1 MRGPGASLAALRD
14 LDALSS
20 RDVPLARLDPRA
32 PLLVTLF
39 LSVLV
44 ASFPR
49 GAVAPLFPFLL
60 WPAALANL
68 AAVPVRPLLRA
79 LLVPFPFVLLAAL
92 PALFVE
98 PGPAGRAIA
107 ASVLVRFVLTG
118 TSALLLAAVWGLPAL
133 AWGME
138 RLGAPRV
145 LVTQLLVLW
154 RYLFVLGEE
163 AVRMDRA
170 RAMRSF
176 GPRGRELALA
186 GPFLGTLLLRSHDR
200 AERIDRALRAR
211 AFTGSFPALRPWRF
225 GPGAGAF
232 LFLWSAALVF
242 FRAVDVPEALGR
254 LLAGGAP

>member
-1 MRGPGASLAALRD
+1 MKGPGSSLAALRD
-14 LDALSS
+14 LDALSA

-32 PLLVTLF
+32 PLLVTLL

-49 GAVAPLFPFLL
+49 GEVFALVPFLF
-60 WPAALANL
+60 WPATLAGL
-68 AAVPVRPLLRA
+68 ATVPARPFLRA
-79 LLVPFPFVLLAAL
+79 LLVPLPFVLLAAL
-92 PALFVE
+92 PALFVA

-107 ASVLVRFVLTG
+107 ASVLLRFLLTA

-133 AWGME
+133 AWAMQK
-138 RLGAPRV
+138 LGAPAV

-170 RAMRSF
+170 RSMRSF
-176 GPRGRELALA
+176 GRRGRELALA
-186 GPFLGTLLLRSHDR
+186 GPFLGTLLLRSQDR
-200 AERIDRALRAR
+200 AERMDRALRAR

-225 GPGAGAF
+225 GAGAASF
-232 LFLWSAALVF
+232 LFLWSAALVL
-242 FRAVDVPEALGR
+242 FRFVHVPEALGR
-254 LLAGGAP
+254 ILSGGA

>member
-20 RDVPLARLDPRA
+20 RDLPLSRLDPRG

-49 GAVAPLFPFLL
+49 GEVVGLVPFLL
-60 WPAALANL
+60 WPATLASL
-68 AAVPVRPLLRA
+68 AAIPPRPFLRA
-79 LLVPFPFVLLAAL
+79 LLVPLPFVLLATL

-98 PGPAGRAIA
+98 PGPVGREIA
-107 ASVLVRFVLTG
+107 ASVLLRFLLTA
-118 TSALLLAAVWGLPAL
+118 TSALLLAAVWGLPAV
-133 AWGME
+133 AWAMQK
-138 RLGAPRV
+138 LGAPAI

-176 GPRGRELALA
+176 GRRGHELALA
-186 GPFLGTLLLRSHDR
+186 GPFLGTLLLRSQDR

-211 AFTGSFPALRPWRF
+211 AFSGSFPALRPWRF
-225 GPGAGAF
+225 GAGDAAF
-232 LFLWSAALVF
+232 LLLWSAALVF
-242 FRAVDVPEALGR
+242 FRLVNVPETLGR
-254 LLAGGAP
+254 LLAGVP

>member
-20 RDVPLARLDPRA
+20 RDVPLARVDPRA
-32 PLLVTLF
+32 PFLVTL
-39 LSVLV
+39 LLCVLV

-49 GAVAPLFPFLL
+49 GEVVALAPFLA
-60 WPAALANL
+60 WPAALASL
-68 AAVPVRPLLRA
+68 AAVPARPFLRA
-79 LLVPFPFVLLAAL
+79 LLVPLPFVLLAAL
-92 PALFVE
+92 PALVVE
-98 PGPAGRAIA
+98 PGPGGRAIA
-107 ASVLVRFVLTG
+107 ASILLRFALTA

-133 AWGME
+133 AWAME

-170 RAMRSF
+170 RSLRAF
-176 GPRGRELALA
+176 GTRGRQLALA
-186 GPFLGTLLLRSHDR
+186 GPFLGTLLLRSQGR

-211 AFTGSFPALRPWRF
+211 AFTGSFPALRPHRF
-225 GPGAGAF
+225 GAGAAAF
-232 LFLWSAALVF
+232 LVVWSATLVL
-242 FRAVDVPEALGR
+242 FRLVNVPETLGR
-254 LLAGGAP
+254 LLAGAVA

>member
-1 MRGPGASLAALRD
+1 MRGPGGSLAALRD

-32 PLLVTLF
+32 PLLVTILF
-39 LSVLV
+39 SVLV

-49 GAVAPLFPFLL
+49 GEVAALLPFLA
-60 WPAALANL
+60 WPVALASL
-68 AAVPVRPLLRA
+68 AAVPARAFLRA
-79 LLVPFPFVLLAAL
+79 LLVPLPFVLLAAL

-98 PGPAGRAIA
+98 PGAAGRAIA
-107 ASVLVRFVLTG
+107 GSVLLRFLLTA

-138 RLGAPRV
+138 RLGAPAI

-163 AVRMDRA
+163 AVRMDQA
-170 RAMRSF
+170 RSMKTF
-176 GPRGRELALA
+176 GRRGRELSLA
-186 GPFLGTLLLRSHDR
+186 GPFLGTPLLRSQDR

-211 AFTGSFPALRPWRF
+211 AFAGSFPALRPHRF
-225 GPGAGAF
+225 GAGAVAF
-232 LFLWSAALVF
+232 LGAWSAALVL
-242 FRAVDVPEALGR
+242 FRLFSVPEALGR
-254 LLAGGAP
+254 LLAGGA

>member
-49 GAVAPLFPFLL
+49 GEVLALVPFLL
-60 WPAALANL
+60 WPAALASL
-68 AAVPVRPLLRA
+68 TSVPARPFFRA
-79 LLVPFPFVLLAAL
+79 LLVPLPFVLLAAL
-92 PALFVE
+92 PAPFVE

-107 ASVLVRFVLTG
+107 ASILFRFLLTA
-118 TSALLLAAVWGLPAL
+118 TSALLLAAIWGLPAL
-133 AWGME
+133 AWAMQK
-138 RLGAPRV
+138 LGAPVV

-170 RAMRSF
+170 RTMRSF
-176 GPRGRELALA
+176 GRRGHELALA
-186 GPFLGTLLLRSHDR
+186 GPFLGTLFLRSQDR

-211 AFTGSFPALRPWRF
+211 AFIGSFPALRPWRF
-225 GPGAGAF
+225 GAGAATF
-232 LFLWSAALVF
+232 LLLWSAALVF
-242 FRAVDVPEALGR
+242 FRLVHVPEALGR
-254 LLAGGAP
+254 LLAGAA